1 MKAPFDDLNIP
12 ELAETATDS
21 EVEAAYKYLCKL
33 QKTLRALQNK
43 ISRNSKILYD
53 IYSLQKREKC
63 LRPGQEMKWEN
74 GKEAVAVEKSRK
86 IMKDLSR
93 RSENLATDPTLLAEV
108 NSWRLK

>member
-12 ELAETATDS
+12 ELTEKATDS
-21 EVEAAYKYLCKL
+21 EIEAAYQNLCEL
-33 QKTLRALQNK
+33 QRTLRALQNK

-53 IYSLQKREKC
+53 KHYLEKREKC
-63 LRPGQEMKWEN
+63 LRAVQEMKWEN

-86 IMKDLSR
+86 IMKDLAR
-93 RSENLATDPTLLAEV
+93 RSENLATDPMLLAEV